1 MQISN
6 QTIEVLKNFAMINP
20 SIAFQTGNVL
30 QTVATNKTI
39 MAKAELAD
47 SFPSAGAIYDLSR
60 FLGVVSLFETPDY
73 EFTQSQVTIKE
84 RSKAVNYT
92 FADPSMIVTPP
103 QDKTLSIEEPDVDIN
118 VSGDKISAVLKA
130 AAILQLKEVAISCDG
145 SQVYIEGLDT
155 NQSDSYKEI
164 IQDWTPE
171 STFKF
176 IFKTES
182 FKMLPGDYNIKR
194 PKGSYFLN
202 YYRRLQGGQLF
213 TDFKIGKKGRLKT
226 DASFAISRGKF
237 ARNVFMGQEG
247 NQGPYRLTG
256 ASGEQFIIIINKQ
269 KIIENGIQD

>member
-1 MQISN
+1 MKLSDK
-6 QTIEVLKNFAMINP
+6 TIKVLKNFSSINQ
-20 SIAFQTGNVL
+20 SMLFRTGSTVRTKNAQDTIAAQAV
-30 QTVATNKTI
+30 VDE
-39 MAKAELAD
+39 M
-47 SFPSAGAIYDLSR
+47 FPFEFGIYDLNQ

-182 FKMLPGDYNIKR
+182 FKMLPGDYNIK
-194 PKGSYFLN
+194 
-202 YYRRLQGGQLF
+202 
-213 TDFKIGKKGRLKT
+213 
-226 DASFAISRGKF
+226 
-237 ARNVFMGQEG
+237 
-247 NQGPYRLTG
+247 
-256 ASGEQFIIIINKQ
+256 INKGGIAQ
-269 KIIENGIQD
+269 FSSKRGDVLVTYWVAAESSSNYNG

>member
-20 SIAFQTGNVL
+20 SIAFQSGNIL

-60 FLGVVSLFETPDY
+60 FLGVVSLFETPEY
-73 EFTQSQVTIKE
+73 EFTQSQVSIKE
-84 RSKAVNYT
+84 KSKAVNYT

-103 QDKTLSIEEPDVDIN
+103 QDKTLSIEDPDVNIN

-155 NQSDSYKEI
+155 NQSDTYKEI
-164 IQDWTPE
+164 IQDWQPD

-182 FKMLPGDYNIKR
+182 FKMLPGDYNIK
-194 PKGSYFLN
+194 
-202 YYRRLQGGQLF
+202 
-213 TDFKIGKKGRLKT
+213 
-226 DASFAISRGKF
+226 
-237 ARNVFMGQEG
+237 
-247 NQGPYRLTG
+247 
-256 ASGEQFIIIINKQ
+256 INKGGIAQ
-269 KIIENGIQD
+269 FSSKRGDVLVTYWVAAESNSNYNG

>member
-20 SIAFQTGNVL
+20 SIAFQSGNVL

-60 FLGVVSLFETPDY
+60 FLGVVSLFETPEY

-103 QDKTLSIEEPDVDIN
+103 QDKTLSIEEPDVNID
-118 VSGDKISAVLKA
+118 VPGDKISAVLKA

-155 NQSDSYKEI
+155 NQSDSYKEVI
-164 IQDWTPE
+164 EDWTPE

-182 FKMLPGDYNIKR
+182 FKMLPGDYNIK
-194 PKGSYFLN
+194 
-202 YYRRLQGGQLF
+202 
-213 TDFKIGKKGRLKT
+213 
-226 DASFAISRGKF
+226 
-237 ARNVFMGQEG
+237 
-247 NQGPYRLTG
+247 
-256 ASGEQFIIIINKQ
+256 INKG
-269 KIIENGIQD
+269 GIAQFSSKRGDVLVTYWVAAESSSNYSG